1 MAPRKLIGLTGN
13 IATGKSN
20 VLSEMRA
27 LGAVII
33 DADEVARA
41 VQQPGQPALA
51 RILDAFGTGVFKPDG
66 ALDRRAL
73 AEVVFAER
81 VKLKQLESIVHPA
94 IRAEIERRLDA
105 VPDGKVAVLEA
116 ILLFENHWAER
127 CDQVWVT
134 DCAPA
139 DRCQG
144 WSHQHGLT
152 GMKPGA
158 GARAKP
164 EDKVARATIVIAEVQ
179 SRTQVQV
186 RRRLRRYRRWGV
198 TEAPASPG
206 TSLPKAVVSIG

>member
-20 VLSEMRA
+20 VLSELQA
-27 LGAVII
+27 LGAFVI

-51 RILDAFGTGVFKPDG
+51 RILETFGSGVFRADG

-81 VKLKQLESIVHPA
+81 IKLKQLEAIVHPA

-105 VPDGKVAVLEA
+105 APADRVAVLEA

-139 DRCQG
+139 EQVARLIA
-144 WSHQHGLT
+144 SRGLT
-152 GMKPGA
+152 EDEA
-158 GARAKP
+158 WARVRAQNAQA
-164 EDKVARATIVIAEVQ
+164 DKVSRATVVIDTRGPAEET
-179 SRTQVQV
+179 RVQV
-186 RRRLRRYRRWGV
+186 R
-198 TEAPASPG
+198 
-206 TSLPKAVVSIG
+206 KAFSAI

>member
-13 IATGKSN
+13 IATGKSS
-20 VLSEMRA
+20 VLSELRI
-27 LGAVII
+27 LGAVVI

-51 RILDAFGTGVFKPDG
+51 RILETFGSGVFKPDG

-81 VKLKQLESIVHPA
+81 VKLKQLETIVHPA

-105 VPDGKVAVLEA
+105 VPADRVAVLEA

-134 DCAPA
+134 DCPPGEQVA
-139 DRCQG
+139 RLM
-144 WSHQHGLT
+144 SSRGLT
-152 GMKPGA
+152 EDEA
-158 GARAKP
+158 WARVRAQNSQA
-164 EDKVARATIVIAEVQ
+164 DKVNRATVVIDTRGPVEET
-179 SRTQVQV
+179 RIQV
-186 RRRLRRYRRWGV
+186 R
-198 TEAPASPG
+198 
-206 TSLPKAVVSIG
+206 KAFAILQADNPRG

>member
-1 MAPRKLIGLTGN
+1 MTPRKLIGLTGN

-139 DRCQG
+139 EQVSRLVA
-144 WSHQHGLT
+144 SRGLT
-152 GMKPGA
+152 EDEA
-158 GARAKP
+158 WARVRAQNAQA
-164 EDKVARATIVIAEVQ
+164 DKVARATVVIDTRGPVEET
-179 SRTQVQV
+179 RVQV
-186 RRRLRRYRRWGV
+186 R
-198 TEAPASPG
+198 
-206 TSLPKAVVSIG
+206 KAFAEI